1 MYGTHWSPTT
11 TFQSTHPVRGGT
23 VGLAILNDS
32 IIISIHPPRAGW
44 DDGSVYS
51 PFADDVISIH
61 PPRAGWDP
69 RRTGCCELRRIS
81 IHPPRAGWDLSR
93 PSPSLIQRIS
103 IHPPRAGWDQR
114 RPCWR
119 NPDPISI
126 HPPRAGW
133 DVKVYKIIPFY
144 CTALYGNDKRNGKRH
159 SEIAENGC
167 VFPKHRYARQKHSA
181 NRHGNLCS
189 LPLRTFK

>member
-1 MYGTHWSPTT
+1 MEAAGKSEK
-11 TFQSTHPVRGGT
+11 SHPVRGGT
-23 VGLAILNDS
+23 L
-32 IIISIHPPRAGW
+32 
-44 DDGSVYS
+44 
-51 PFADDVISIH
+51 DVFVMFYLL
-61 PPRAGWDP
+61 G
-69 RRTGCCELRRIS
+69 
-81 IHPPRAGWDLSR
+81 
-93 PSPSLIQRIS
+93 
-103 IHPPRAGWDQR
+103 
-114 RPCWR
+114 
-119 NPDPISI
+119 ISI